1 MKEDPVTGRNEG
13 SGTPRGRMAIPIG
26 INTSTTLSRT
36 YSVYNKFF
44 NINRLRHIMVPELS
58 LNFIPVVTQ
67 NPEDLNQF
75 DGIDAID
82 TYQAIKLGMR
92 NRLQTKR
99 GEPGK
104 EETVDIV
111 DFYTGFN
118 LFPGNAGLNRK
129 RDDFIEVYLKVK
141 LTDRVSFLSEGNEF
155 NLNKG
160 GVDILN
166 TDLRYIT
173 PKLKLSI
180 GNRFVDNTSSTIHF
194 RSTLAL
200 NEKWSVNFAEQ
211 YAFRGEQ
218 KDAIGRGR
226 DYSRQSLYTSVTVTR
241 YFHDWLARM
250 SISQIGTREDDNIVR
265 FDILPRGLGA
275 TTGRLRSLGTLIP
288 QDE

>member
-1 MKEDPVTGRNEG
+1 
-13 SGTPRGRMAIPIG
+13 
-26 INTSTTLSRT
+26 
-36 YSVYNKFF
+36 
-44 NINRLRHIMVPELS
+44 MVPELS

-82 TYQAIKLGMR
+82 TYQAIKLGIS

-104 EETVDIV
+104 EKTVDIV
-111 DFYTGFN
+111 DFNTEFN
-118 LFPGNAGLNRK
+118 FFPGNAGLNRK
-129 RDDFIEVYLKVK
+129 RDDYIGWYLKVK
-141 LTDRVSFLSEGNEF
+141 LTDNISILSEGNEF

-194 RSTLAL
+194 RSTLEL

-241 YFHDWLARM
+241 YFHDWLAKM

-265 FDILPRGLGA
+265 FDILPRGLGV
-275 TTGRLRSLGTLIP
+275 TTTRLRSLGTLVP